1 MSAKLKWEVVIS
13 EICVSKNVTILT
25 FYYVICEI
33 LLLVLL
39 PTFSFNT
46 IPVFFRYDKC
56 YPYRGYV
63 IAKAGVSVF

>member
-1 MSAKLKWEVVIS
+1 VSAKLKWEVVIS

-46 IPVFFRYDKC
+46 IPVFFQ
-56 YPYRGYV
+56 
-63 IAKAGVSVF
+63 I